1 MNGRVHIEGR
11 EADAK
16 TDRLESPAGRRDLGV
31 MPIDASAYFT
41 GRLLVAM
48 PGIEDPRFERSVI
61 LLCAHDGQH
70 AMGIT
75 INRPVDGLT
84 VTHLLKQLDVTVGAG
99 AVDDLVLMGG
109 PVEPE
114 RGFVLHTDDHVGK
127 ASGLEVG
134 GGVSLTA
141 TREILESLSGRA
153 HRPRRALMAL
163 GYAGWDAGQLERE
176 IRDSV
181 WLTCEAD
188 EGLLFDDDHEHKWS
202 RALAKIGVAA
212 EHLSSVGG
220 KA

>member
-1 MNGRVHIEGR
+1 
-11 EADAK
+11 
-16 TDRLESPAGRRDLGV
+16 
-31 MPIDASAYFT
+31 MPTDASAYFT

-61 LLCAHDGQH
+61 LLCAHDGVH

-84 VTHLLKQLDVTVGAG
+84 ISHLLEQLGVEPGPSPAG
-99 AVDDLVLMGG
+99 ANLVLMGG

-114 RGFVLHTDDHVGK
+114 RGFVLHTNDHAGP
-127 ASGLEVG
+127 AAGLEIG

-141 TREILESLSGRA
+141 TREILEALAGRMA
-153 HRPRRALMAL
+153 RPRRALMAL

-176 IRDSV
+176 IRENV
-181 WLTCEAD
+181 WLTCEPD

-202 RALAKIGVAA
+202 RALAKIGIAA
-212 EHLSSVGG
+212 EHLSAVGG
-220 KA
+220 RA

>member
-1 MNGRVHIEGR
+1 
-11 EADAK
+11 
-16 TDRLESPAGRRDLGV
+16 
-31 MPIDASAYFT
+31 MPSDASAYFT

-61 LLCAHDGQH
+61 LLCAHDAIH

-75 INRPVDGLT
+75 INRPIEGLT
-84 VTHLLKQLDVTVGAG
+84 VVHLLKQLGVEPGPGAL
-99 AVDDLVLMGG
+99 DDLVLMGG

-114 RGFVLHTDDHVGK
+114 RGFVLHTDDYVGQ
-127 ASGLEVG
+127 APGLAIG
-134 GGVSLTA
+134 GGVALTA
-141 TREILESLSGRA
+141 TREVLEALSGRN

-176 IRDSV
+176 IRESV

-202 RALAKIGVAA
+202 RALAKIGIAA
-212 EHLSSVGG
+212 EHLSAVGG
-220 KA
+220 RA

>member
-1 MNGRVHIEGR
+1 M
-11 EADAK
+11 A
-16 TDRLESPAGRRDLGV
+16 S
-31 MPIDASAYFT
+31 DASAYFT

-61 LLCAHDGQH
+61 LLCAHDDVH

-84 VTHLLKQLDVTVGAG
+84 VAHLLKQLGVAPGTGAL
-99 AVDDLVLMGG
+99 DDLVLMGG

-114 RGFVLHTDDHVGK
+114 RGFVLHTNDHAGP
-127 ASGLEVG
+127 AAGLEVG

-141 TREILESLSGRA
+141 TREILEALAGRVG
-153 HRPRRALMAL
+153 RPRRALMAL

-202 RALAKIGVAA
+202 RALAKIGIAA
-212 EHLSSVGG
+212 EFLSAVGG
-220 KA
+220 RA